1 MTAPTTAPLPSPAPA
16 PAAVRARRVK
26 ESPMKRAGTIL
37 LVAVTALVFA
47 LLYGPLLVPIVSSFF
62 TVSHGAVDWS
72 QPTASAYAAL
82 TRNESVLSAL
92 RTTLIV
98 GASAVVLSVAIAT
111 GLALYVASP
120 EAKGRRFLQ
129 FVIFLPFLMPPIIT
143 GLALLIFFREIDFER
158 SILTVIIGH
167 TVFVLA
173 LVYRTILVRLQ
184 SLSGSL
190 VEASY
195 DLGASRWQT
204 FRLVLLPNLTGA
216 MAGGAILAFALSFD
230 ETMITLLVTGTQSTL
245 PVRLWAMM
253 RLGFTPDIN
262 ALVTLV
268 LLFTTALCLV
278 AVRFVAPAHAASG
291 GDE

>member
-1 MTAPTTAPLPSPAPA
+1 MKSTIST
-16 PAAVRARRVK
+16 PAAMHHARTVGK
-26 ESPMKRAGTIL
+26 THAGSAL
-37 LVAVTALVFA
+37 LVAITALVFV
-47 LLYGPLLVPIVSSFF
+47 LLYGPLLVPISSSFF
-62 TVSHGAVDWS
+62 TVSHGSVDWS
-72 QPTASAYAAL
+72 QPTASAYVAL
-82 TRNESVLSAL
+82 TQNDSVLAAL

-98 GASAVVLSVAIAT
+98 GLSAVILSVAIAT
-111 GLALYVASP
+111 GLALYGCSP
-120 EAKGRRFLQ
+120 EAKGQRFLQ

-143 GLALLIFFREIDFER
+143 GLALLIFFREINFER

-204 FRLVLLPNLTGA
+204 FRLVLLPNLAGA

-230 ETMITLLVTGTQSTL
+230 ETMITLLVTGTDSTL

-262 ALVTLV
+262 ALVTLI
-268 LLFTTALCLV
+268 LLFTTVLCLL
-278 AVRFVAPAHAASG
+278 AVRFVAPVKAASG
-291 GDE
+291 GNE